1 MGEARKICLY
11 YIFGEKHTAA
21 ALVSE
26 NVEAVGARV
35 KAESNTS
42 TNYTQLCVSRVRTIA
57 RLPMT
62 ENGRSK

>member
-26 NVEAVGARV
+26 NVEAIGARASKRSPIPPLTTPNFV
-35 KAESNTS
+35 YHECA
-42 TNYTQLCVSRVRTIA
+42 QLHAC
-57 RLPMT
+57 P
-62 ENGRSK
+62 

>member
-26 NVEAVGARV
+26 NVEAVGARAS
-35 KAESNTS
+35 K
-42 TNYTQLCVSRVRTIA
+42 
-57 RLPMT
+57 
-62 ENGRSK
+62 RSPIPPLTTPNFVYHE